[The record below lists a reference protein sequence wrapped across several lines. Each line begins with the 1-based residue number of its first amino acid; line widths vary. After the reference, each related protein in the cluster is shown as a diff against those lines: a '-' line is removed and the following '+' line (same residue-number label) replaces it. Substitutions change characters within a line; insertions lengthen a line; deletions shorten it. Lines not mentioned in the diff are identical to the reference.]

1 MKRQKKFPETNTF
14 HYYNANPKNRISGDC
29 VIRALCT
36 AMQKPYKDVYK
47 ELFDFSLQTGY
58 ILNDKKCFERY
69 LKSKGWVKHKQ
80 PRKTNNCKYTGK
92 EFCCKLS
99 TSNNGMR
106 HIIANIGGHHIVAI
120 IDFKIWDIWDS
131 TDGCIGNYWTKL

>member
-1 MKRQKKFPETNTF
+1 MKRQEKYSDTNTF
-14 HYYNANPKNRISGDC
+14 HYYNANFKNRISGDC

-80 PRKTNNCKYTGK
+80 PRKTDNRKYTGK

-106 HIIANIGGHHIVAI
+106 RIIANMGGHHIVAI
-120 IDFKIWDIWDS
+120 IDFKVWDIWDS